1 MTRTFDGPPA
11 RRPGQAGSGPAPK
24 GTRRSTRGERAMVLG
39 GFAIAALWTAATLA
53 FDGGMET
60 AGAAWL
66 AAVAWAVVSSLALAL
81 RRGFLGRDWTA
92 FRRHRFPDNGELVDW
107 TTRTGRYA
115 YLRQWEDRILRD
127 DRHLR

>member
-1 MTRTFDGPPA
+1 MTRTLDGPST
-11 RRPGQAGSGPAPK
+11 RQALP
-24 GTRRSTRGERAMVLG
+24 RSTWRERAIVLG
-39 GFAIAALWTAATLA
+39 GFAVAALWTAATLML
-53 FDGGMET
+53 DTGIET

-66 AAVAWAVVSSLALAL
+66 AAVAWAVLSSLALAL
-81 RRGFLGRDWTA
+81 RRGFRHRDWTA

>member
-1 MTRTFDGPPA
+1 MTGTYDGTSNRPA
-11 RRPGQAGSGPAPK
+11 ERRH
-24 GTRRSTRGERAMVLG
+24 TWRERLFVLG
-39 GFAIAALWTAATLA
+39 GLVLAALWSAA
-53 FDGGMET
+53 
-60 AGAAWL
+60 
-66 AAVAWAVVSSLALAL
+66 SLASGAGGELIGRSGW
-81 RRGFLGRDWTA
+81 RRSHGPCWRASRARSGGGSATANWTA